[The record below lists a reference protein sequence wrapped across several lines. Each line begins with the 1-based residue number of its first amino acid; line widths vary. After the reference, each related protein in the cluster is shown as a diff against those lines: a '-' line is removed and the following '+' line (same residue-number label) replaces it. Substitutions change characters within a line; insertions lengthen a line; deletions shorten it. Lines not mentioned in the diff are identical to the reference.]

1 MLKDYFEK
9 LLKKIPQDKKLLLMV
24 GLGVFG
30 MLIIM
35 LSGTSEGDT
44 VETETDLQKNLYNES
59 EICLQLQNLIEQI
72 DGVGKAT
79 VMITYEEGQETVFA
93 KDEERDKGQNDQRE
107 SKEYIIVDSK
117 DGETGL
123 ELKIIYPKVKG
134 VAVVCQ
140 GAESNI
146 IKQQIVEIICA
157 LFDLS
162 SNKIS
167 VAVMSK

>member
-1 MLKDYFEK
+1 MKNYVEK
-9 LLKKIPQDKKLLLMV
+9 LLKNLPKDKKVLFTV
-24 GLGVFG
+24 GLGIMG
-30 MLIIM
+30 MIIIM
-35 LSGTSEGDT
+35 LSGTSEVDS
-44 VETETDLQKNLYNES
+44 VQNESALQKQIYDEN

-93 KDEERDKGQNDQRE
+93 KDEEKDKGQNDSRE
-107 SKEYIIVDSK
+107 SKEYIIVDSNN
-117 DGETGL
+117 GETGL

-140 GAESNI
+140 GAQSSI

-157 LFDLS
+157 LFDIS

-167 VAVMSK
+167 VAVMSE